1 MISFQIAEKFVPKEE
16 LKNVAKAIL
25 LSQDIR
31 ELSWNKDK
39 SKYEKS
45 IVQSSC
51 EAVKYIKLDTFWI
64 GIIHDW
70 NMFIWNDVQSF
81 AQDII
86 ENYC

>member
-1 MISFQIAEKFVPKEE
+1 MISFQTAEKFVPKEE

-45 IVQSSC
+45 IMQSSR
-51 EAVKYIKLDTFWI
+51 EAVKSIKLDTFWV

-70 NMFIWNDVQSF
+70 IIFVWNDVQSF

-86 ENYC
+86 ENY